1 MHRIILRGVTRHT
14 RTSRTINRAG
24 CDIAPGRVLLGERGR
39 VHGVVIVIH
48 HVMKRSWIGRERY
61 ASKTRSVLLM
71 LISSRPSDS
80 ARCLN
85 IFDCSSVVIA
95 PTA

>member
-14 RTSRTINRAG
+14 RAGRAIDRAASSWG
-24 CDIAPGRVLLGERGR
+24 IAPRRVLLCERGW

-48 HVMKRSWIGRERY
+48 HVMKRSWIGREWY

-71 LISSRPSDS
+71 LISSRPRGS
-80 ARCLN
+80 ARCWR
-85 IFDCSSVVIA
+85 IFD
-95 PTA
+95 